1 MGLLLHLEK
10 PDAFATLAQTIL
22 ILDCFQANINLKIIM
37 QRTKTTILFPD
48 ASDPNIPP
56 IRKGSV
62 TVTGMINNV
71 YMARQL
77 LVVSYFN
84 QTAAFPI
91 MLTL

>member
-1 MGLLLHLEK
+1 
-10 PDAFATLAQTIL
+10 
-22 ILDCFQANINLKIIM
+22 M

-71 YMARQL
+71 YLVSML
-77 LVVSYFN
+77 LNFFSFV
-84 QTAAFPI
+84 ADDEAK
-91 MLTL
+91 

>member
-1 MGLLLHLEK
+1 MKREYGCWCVLL
-10 PDAFATLAQTIL
+10 PSRRATQIAHFNFL
-22 ILDCFQANINLKIIM
+22 FQANINLKIIM

-71 YMARQL
+71 Y
-77 LVVSYFN
+77 LVS
-84 QTAAFPI
+84 
-91 MLTL
+91 ML